1 MASLRQ
7 HKLSLAK
14 PCKRTL
20 LLPKQHILE
29 VVQKLLNGSDSQL
42 LDPQN
47 KSSPINSTAWPAEAV
62 SRASQP
68 PNDTKEAEACKSLE
82 LNFEHFWTPC
92 PPLIKNPYMS
102 QPAAST
108 SSTSQAKG
116 LTHAIGEAPS
126 CPLAQRHLVAVLTPR
141 NKTHKHDEE
150 TRPQACANLR
160 ATRLPATTLRSLKIY
175 IVSTA
180 ATRRS
185 RFSIYSSL
193 DGTQ

>member
-1 MASLRQ
+1 MASLGQ

-14 PCKRTL
+14 PRKSTL

-92 PPLIKNPYMS
+92 PPLNQKPLHVPTRRKHFFNVPGQRSNTCNWRGSFLPIGPKASCGSPDAS
-102 QPAAST
+102 Q
-108 SSTSQAKG
+108 Q
-116 LTHAIGEAPS
+116 
-126 CPLAQRHLVAVLTPR
+126 
-141 NKTHKHDEE
+141 D
-150 TRPQACANLR
+150 PQARRRNPPTGLCQPQGYP
-160 ATRLPATTLRSLKIY
+160 ATRNDS
-175 IVSTA
+175 
-180 ATRRS
+180 
-185 RFSIYSSL
+185 
-193 DGTQ
+193 